1 MEYGDCRTEKSSLAM
16 SSCFSLSV
24 PCIIKRKGKIN
35 TTQHNVKHN
44 EADKMR
50 IRLSNGQ
57 IIESNT
63 TSSGT
68 SSGST
73 PSKHQVKINS
83 GRSSRR
89 AMNGQAVLQRV
100 GGYRNNTRAIY
111 APADAHL
118 CRVVDDT
125 NRTYTLAV
133 GGSTTTTTR
142 HQGGDLGG
150 R

>member
-1 MEYGDCRTEKSSLAM
+1 
-16 SSCFSLSV
+16 
-24 PCIIKRKGKIN
+24 
-35 TTQHNVKHN
+35 
-44 EADKMR
+44 MR

-63 TSSGT
+63 TSSGST
-68 SSGST
+68 SDPNSI

-118 CRVVDDT
+118 CHIVTDDNT
-125 NRTYTLAV
+125 RTYTLAV